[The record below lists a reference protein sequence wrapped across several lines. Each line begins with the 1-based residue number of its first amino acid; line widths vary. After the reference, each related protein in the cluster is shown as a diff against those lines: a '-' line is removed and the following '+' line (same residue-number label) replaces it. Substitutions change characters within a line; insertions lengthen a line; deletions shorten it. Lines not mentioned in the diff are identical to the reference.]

1 MASDLRFLIV
11 DDFSTMRRI
20 VRNLLKE
27 SGFADADE
35 AEDGLVALHK
45 KFSISR
51 ELLPRVL
58 SYSLFC
64 KLTQPKQRLI
74 KMDELSYVGIIFTVA
89 ILGGACF
96 MAAKLASKTAYH

>member
-1 MASDLRFLIV
+1 M
-11 DDFSTMRRI
+11 STGPFCI
-20 VRNLLKE
+20 DKI
-27 SGFADADE
+27 F
-35 AEDGLVALHK
+35 
-45 KFSISR
+45 FTFR

-74 KMDELSYVGIIFTVA
+74 KMDELSYVGITFTVV
-89 ILGGACF
+89 IIGLACF